1 MCPGDSQPFFVLTR
15 QRELWLIPLS
25 GGEYGTLFE
34 GLKEFWSRW
43 TTPAINR
50 QRDAHVLVR
59 DLAAVAIAAAALL
72 ALSEDSASAQDG
84 PPAPVE
90 FTESQVVTVGAKLE
104 LPGSVESL
112 RKAQVSTP
120 VAGLVTELHA
130 REGDLLKA
138 GQLLAHLDVST
149 AEARRTTLQAQLTES
164 EARLRSATAK
174 LKRANE
180 LFQAR
185 VIAREQLDDSLYER
199 DALEARS
206 ESLRASIAEIDLS
219 IAQSVI
225 HAPFSGVVT
234 RKLTEVG
241 QWVKEGDPVLEI
253 LSLDELEVAVQVPEI
268 HIGKVRLGQS
278 ARVRLEA
285 YPKLALA
292 GKVSVVVPEA
302 DPDAR
307 TFPVKIS
314 VSSASGKVRAGMLAT
329 VSLAPAAPR
338 RAVMVPK
345 DALVDRGSSWVVF
358 ALTTDNKVDARSV
371 RRGQGIGEWVEV
383 SGDLGPGERVIT
395 RGNERLQSGQAV
407 KARPREYET
416 P

>member
-1 MCPGDSQPFFVLTR
+1 
-15 QRELWLIPLS
+15 
-25 GGEYGTLFE
+25 
-34 GLKEFWSRW
+34 LKEIWSRW
-43 TTPAINR
+43 ATPAINR
-50 QRDAHVLVR
+50 QRDVHVLVR

-72 ALSEDSASAQDG
+72 ALSEDSASAQEG
-84 PPAPVE
+84 PPDPVE

-104 LPGSVESL
+104 LPGSVEPL

-130 REGDLLKA
+130 REGDLLEA

-149 AEARRTTLQAQLTES
+149 AEARRITLQAQLTES

-180 LFQAR
+180 LFEAQ

-199 DALEARS
+199 DALQARS

-219 IAQSVI
+219 ISQSVI

-268 HIGKVRLGQS
+268 HIRKVRLGQS

-285 YPKLALA
+285 YPKMALD

-314 VSSASGKVRAGMLAT
+314 VSSMSGKVRAGMLAT
-329 VSLAPAAPR
+329 VSLAPAVPR

-358 ALTTDNKVDARSV
+358 ALIADNKVDARSV